1 MKECIKCRQELADD
15 AVFCHACGAKQV
27 QEPKK
32 CFKCGHP
39 IPDGGTFCSNCGTRQ
54 DSESSNQPKQTISPA
69 SVISNVMENP
79 NVKKAADSA
88 SEISQKIIQYLRGL
102 SLKDLSPELIAV
114 AVCFLIATIMLL
126 YEGLPH
132 EFKKH
137 LPAVAYP
144 VFICTCI
151 SNVVAIIFILIKKEK
166 WLFFPFLLIL
176 VSKLADDI
184 ALSKLWISLKY
195 PDSWLFSFKIFPIVA
210 YVLIAWISFN
220 VYRNKTL
227 PPKWTLLY
235 TIAVSAIM
243 FQIPTIPR
251 RWILEPG
258 FFIFAGF
265 AIYLI
270 YIFCQNNKMETK
282 QQFSLPV
289 IIIFIIGALCSTI
302 LSGGKILNHI
312 GIIFYGI
319 ALIVYLFQSTKTP
332 KTIEENMEESEKPEM
347 NEDDDLEPLKTQKF
361 SHDLILS
368 AIFFLSIPVSLCFE
382 YFQSTLETELIKN
395 SDIFIGT
402 VSLITVLSIPVL
414 IFIKKEK
421 WLIFPFSI
429 LFVMLTIKN
438 VIIKYPKSLLTS
450 DYTDM
455 LSLDIYALSGYI
467 VVLWESLN
475 VFRNKASLPKFW
487 KIYAVI
493 AIFYQSIAVLCYFYT
508 KSLATTLSL
517 AFVMYL
523 KWVSQRKE
531 IAETTEAKIP
541 DEQEAV

>member
-32 CFKCGHP
+32 CFKCGSP
-39 IPDGGTFCSNCGTRQ
+39 LVEGSSFCSKCGTRQ
-54 DSESSNQPKQTISPA
+54 DSESSTQPKQTVSPA

-88 SEISQKIIQYLRGL
+88 SQISQKIIQYLRGL

-144 VFICTCI
+144 VFILSCI
-151 SNVVAIIFILIKKEK
+151 SNVVSIIFILIKKEK
-166 WLFFPFLLIL
+166 WLFFPFSLLL
-176 VSKLADDI
+176 VSKLVDDI
-184 ALSKLWISLKY
+184 AFSIFYMSVDY
-195 PDSWLFSFKIFPIVA
+195 ENSWLFPFKIFPIVA
-210 YVLIAWISFN
+210 YVLIAWISFM
-220 VYRNKTL
+220 VYKNKSL

-235 TIAVSAIM
+235 AIAVSAIM

-251 RWILEPG
+251 LWPLEPA

-270 YIFCQNNKMETK
+270 YIFYQNNKIETK

-289 IIIFIIGALCSTI
+289 IVIFIIGVLCSTI
-302 LSGGKILNHI
+302 FSAGKIQKFI
-312 GIIFYGI
+312 GIIFYSI
-319 ALIVYLFQSTKTP
+319 ALVVYLFQSTKTP
-332 KTIEENMEESEKPEM
+332 KTEIEKPEI
-347 NEDDDLEPLKTQKF
+347 NEDDDLKPLKTQKF
-361 SHDLILS
+361 SQDLILS
-368 AIFFLSIPVSLCFE
+368 AIFFLSIPLFLCFG
-382 YFQSTLETELIKN
+382 YFRDILNTAAIKD
-395 SDIFIGT
+395 SDIFIVT

-438 VIIKYPKSLLTS
+438 IILKYPREMHTF
-450 DYTDM
+450 DYQDM
-455 LSLDIYALSGYI
+455 ISLDLYALSGYI

-475 VFRNKASLPKFW
+475 VFRNKASLSKFW

-493 AIFYQSIAVLCYFYT
+493 AIFYPSIIQPFYYHT
-508 KSLATTLSL
+508 PSLAVTLSL

-531 IAETTEAKIP
+531 IAEITEAKIS
-541 DEQEAV
+541 DERKAVEL